1 MIVVLEVL
9 FDQKVNVILEFKE
22 KGGQIVMV
30 GDGINDVFV
39 LVSSDVGIFMSFGID
54 IVIELVDIVLMK
66 FELIDFLKVMIIS
79 K

>member
-1 MIVVLEVL
+1 
-9 FDQKVNVILEFKE
+9 
-22 KGGQIVMV
+22 MV